1 MSTQNTFDASKIEHD
16 SLRQNTILTNIYNA
30 KLQNFT
36 KEQFMMIN
44 KDPKVKRDILV
55 YWDNV
60 AV

>member
-1 MSTQNTFDASKIEHD
+1 MSTYNTFDTTQIEHD
-16 SLRQNTILTNIYNA
+16 SLRQTTILTNIYNA
-30 KLQNFT
+30 KVQNFT

-44 KDPKVKRDILV
+44 KDPRVKRDILV

>member
-1 MSTQNTFDASKIEHD
+1 MSTLNTFDATKIEHD
-16 SLRQNTILTNIYNA
+16 SLRQTTILTNIYNA
-30 KLQNFT
+30 KVQNFT

-44 KDPKVKRDILV
+44 KDPIVKKDILV